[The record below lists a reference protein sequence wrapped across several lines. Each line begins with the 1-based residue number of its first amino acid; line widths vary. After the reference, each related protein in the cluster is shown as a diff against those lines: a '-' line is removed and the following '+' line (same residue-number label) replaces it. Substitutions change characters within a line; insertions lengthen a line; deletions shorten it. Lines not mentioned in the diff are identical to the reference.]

1 MWQQLAAL
9 RVANAVLVQTQFDPD
24 EFWQAGEPAHLLVFG
39 HGHLTWEWAPLIAIR
54 GWLHPLLLA
63 GPMYLLKATGMDLP
77 LLVALFPRVVVQS
90 SLLVWAEY
98 CTWQTAK
105 RLGGS
110 EQGIVWLTTTNWF
123 LFYCGIRTYSNSFE
137 ACVLAGVLY
146 LWPEDAPPGLGA
158 LVLASASVAV
168 RPTSLVSFAF
178 LGAWY
183 AWPRWRT
190 LQFWELVGKRIIP
203 TLLVCF
209 LVSVWLDSMLYDRWV
224 VVPFNFVRFNLW
236 RNVAELYGTHA
247 WYWYFVLCFP
257 AILGVQLPAFCW
269 GCWDVL
275 VKLPKGGGGL
285 ERLLGLIVCNLAV
298 LSLSPHKE
306 LRFALPCV
314 LPALVLASVGMKH
327 RPATTSGQR
336 LLLLAGGG
344 AIPALYL
351 SLIHQRAAIDTSLF
365 LSTLP
370 ATCRVDV
377 LLGCHSIP
385 HYAIVHQPLAA
396 LKFLDC
402 SPKLPELAE
411 YPQWNSPFRF
421 PAHNESYLFQH
432 FPQQFLQAR
441 YELLDEL
448 PNVIVT
454 DSHHLAV
461 VQERFSDLPVLRRFP
476 HGQDG
481 NTLVVLGTAC

>member
-1 MWQQLAAL
+1 MWQQLAAA

-63 GPMYLLKATGMDLP
+63 GPMYLLKATGTDSP
-77 LLVALFPRVVVQS
+77 LLVALFPRVVVQG

-110 EQGIVWLTTTNWF
+110 ERGIVWLTTTNWF
-123 LFYCGIRTYSNSFE
+123 LFYCGVRTYSNSFE
-137 ACVLAGVLY
+137 ACVLAGVLH
-146 LWPEDAPPGLGA
+146 LWPEDSPPGLGA

-178 LGAWY
+178 LGAWH

-190 LQFWELVGKRIIP
+190 RSFWELVGKRIVP

-209 LVSVWLDSMLYDRWV
+209 LASVWLDSTLYGQWV

-247 WYWYFVLCFP
+247 WYWYFALCFP
-257 AILGVQLPAFCW
+257 AILGVQLPFFCW
-269 GCWDVL
+269 GCWQVL
-275 VKLPKGGGGL
+275 VKRGGGGSGL
-285 ERLLGLIVCNLAV
+285 GRLLGLIVCNLAV

-314 LPALVLASVGMKH
+314 LPALVLASVGMTH
-327 RPATTSGQR
+327 QPGPR
-336 LLLLAGGG
+336 LLLLLAVGG

-351 SLIHQRAAIDTSLF
+351 SLVHQRAAIDTALF

-370 ATCRVDV
+370 ATSRVDV

-385 HYAIVHQPLAA
+385 HYAVVHRPLAA
-396 LKFLDC
+396 LRFLDC
-402 SPKLPELAE
+402 SPRLPELAA
-411 YPQWNSPFRF
+411 YPQWSSASP
-421 PAHNESYLFQH
+421 HNESYLFQH
-432 FPQQFLQAR
+432 SPQQFLQAR
-441 YELLDEL
+441 YAPASEL
-448 PNVIVT
+448 PTVVVT
-454 DSHHLAV
+454 DSRHLAV
-461 VQERFSDLPVLRRFP
+461 VQERFSDMSVLKRFP

-481 NTLVVLGTAC
+481 NTLVVLG